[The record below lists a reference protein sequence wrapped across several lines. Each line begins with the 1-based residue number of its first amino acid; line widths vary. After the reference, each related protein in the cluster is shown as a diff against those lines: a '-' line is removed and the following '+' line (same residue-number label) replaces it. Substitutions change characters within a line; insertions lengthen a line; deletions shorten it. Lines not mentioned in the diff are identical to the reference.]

1 MQEQRSIK
9 EIKWWFAELCHEDDV
24 DRYLKIFPEFDS
36 NLSKFA
42 IGVLLWEIKGMVNL
56 KDITDVEKIQFIL
69 KVLKNSPMAYA
80 IFDNT
85 FCEASFDTTFQ
96 LITNINEYEDT
107 PSLRHSQLPPS
118 APGFTRGR
126 CGSTFR

>member
-9 EIKWWFAELCHEDDV
+9 EIKWRFAELCHEDDV

-56 KDITDVEKIQFIL
+56 KDITDVEKIKFIL

-107 PSLRHSQLPPS
+107 PSL
-118 APGFTRGR
+118 
-126 CGSTFR
+126 